1 MMGMKSMIRAKMLHH
16 AVLNVTDIHASVA
29 FYEKILGLKV
39 VAWNDAKTLVFLSFG
54 GKHHDLSLNQRAQ
67 GPVSEE
73 EHAGLNHLGWQLDS
87 WEDLQ
92 AAYEEL
98 LELGVNVDRTT
109 QHNITNSVYVTDP
122 DGIMVELF
130 CDRFE
135 DGYSVMKN
143 QGPRADPFDIRKGEL
158 IPN

>member
-1 MMGMKSMIRAKMLHH
+1 MIRAKMLHH
-16 AVLNVTDIHASVA
+16 AVLNVTDIHVSVA

-39 VAWNDAKTLVFLSFG
+39 VAWNESKTLVFLSLG
-54 GKHHDLSLNQRAQ
+54 GKHHDLSLNQRAHS
-67 GPVSEE
+67 PVAVGGQ
-73 EHAGLNHLGWQLDS
+73 AGLNHLGWQLDS

-98 LELGVNVDRTT
+98 LKMDISINRTT
-109 QHNITNSVYVTDP
+109 QHNITNSVYVSDP
-122 DGIMVELF
+122 DGILIELF

-135 DGYSVMKN
+135 DGYNVMKT

-158 IPN
+158 MPK